1 MILSVTFIGK
11 IHLYDQVFDID
22 VFNVVTN
29 FHF

>member
-1 MILSVTFIGK
+1 MIFSVTFIGK